1 MLNQMLLPL
10 RLTVLPLD
18 RLSVRSF
25 ILAFFPLYH
34 ECFRCGIR
42 TMEGLRMMVRKF
54 AHIYIELHVELLYMN
69 CMDFVWNE
77 VDWSGA
83 ECF

>member
-1 MLNQMLLPL
+1 MMK
-10 RLTVLPLD
+10 
-18 RLSVRSF
+18 
-25 ILAFFPLYH
+25 
-34 ECFRCGIR
+34 
-42 TMEGLRMMVRKF
+42 GLRMTVRKF